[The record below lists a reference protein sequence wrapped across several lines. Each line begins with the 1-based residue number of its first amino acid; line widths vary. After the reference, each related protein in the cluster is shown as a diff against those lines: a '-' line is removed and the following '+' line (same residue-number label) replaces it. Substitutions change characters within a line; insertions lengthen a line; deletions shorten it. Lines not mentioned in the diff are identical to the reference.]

1 MDKTNTTEKEHKTVL
16 IVEDSQ
22 SQALALTSL
31 LESKGLKVISAAT
44 GADGFFLARKHIPD
58 LAILD
63 IFLPDIT
70 GLKICY
76 MLRQDPKTNQI
87 PVVLLTSKPRQELRE
102 ESLETA
108 GAVEFVPKDA
118 FTEVVLLELLL
129 KLNIIEEQSGPTS
142 EKDRANE

>member
-1 MDKTNTTEKEHKTVL
+1 MDEANTPNKEQKTVL

-31 LESKGLKVISAAT
+31 LESKGLKVIWSST
-44 GADGFFLARKHIPD
+44 GVDGFFLARKHIPD

-63 IFLPDIT
+63 VYLPDIT

-76 MLRQDPKTNQI
+76 MMGQDPKTKPI
-87 PVVLLTSKPRQELRE
+87 PVILLTSKPREELRE

-129 KLNIIEEQSGPTS
+129 KLNIIEENP
-142 EKDRANE
+142 K

>member
-1 MDKTNTTEKEHKTVL
+1 MDLSNKPGKEKKTVL

-22 SQALALTSL
+22 AQALALASL
-31 LESKGLKVISAAT
+31 LESQGLNVLSAPN
-44 GADGFFLARKHIPD
+44 GVEGFCLARKHIPD
-58 LAILD
+58 MVILD
-63 IFLPDIT
+63 IFLPDLS
-70 GLKICY
+70 GMKVCY

-129 KLNIIEEQSGPTS
+129 KLNIIEEKSRPT
-142 EKDRANE
+142 

>member
-1 MDKTNTTEKEHKTVL
+1 MVMSNKSDEENKTVL

-22 SQALALTSL
+22 AQALALASL
-31 LESKGLKVISAAT
+31 LESKGLRVICAPN
-44 GADGFFLARKHIPD
+44 GVEGFCLARKHIPD
-58 LAILD
+58 LVILD
-63 IFLPDIT
+63 IFLPDIS
-70 GLKICY
+70 GMKVCY

-129 KLNIIEEQSGPTS
+129 KLNIIE
-142 EKDRANE
+142 A

>member
-1 MDKTNTTEKEHKTVL
+1 MDLSNKPGKEKKTVL

-22 SQALALTSL
+22 AQALALASL
-31 LESKGLKVISAAT
+31 LESQGLNVLSAPN
-44 GADGFFLARKHIPD
+44 GVEGFCLARKHIPD
-58 LAILD
+58 LVILD
-63 IFLPDIT
+63 IFLPDLS
-70 GLKICY
+70 GMKVCY

-129 KLNIIEEQSGPTS
+129 KLNIIEEQSRLT
-142 EKDRANE
+142 

>member
-1 MDKTNTTEKEHKTVL
+1 MDEKNTPNKEQKTVL

-31 LESKGLKVISAAT
+31 LESKGLKVIWSST
-44 GADGFFLARKHIPD
+44 GVDGFFLARKHIPD

-63 IFLPDIT
+63 VFLPDIT

-76 MLRQDPKTNQI
+76 MMGQDPKTNQI
-87 PVVLLTSKPRQELRE
+87 PVILLTSKPREELRE

-129 KLNIIEEQSGPTS
+129 KLNIIEENP
-142 EKDRANE
+142 K